1 MIMGA
6 RFGGMPEE
14 VHMGGEVQIPEE
26 RHYLMP
32 WFRTNER
39 NEAIKSLYKTY
50 QFVLEVPK
58 EDYNWKWVII
68 ALHNSTQ
75 AFMVLALQGT
85 SIFNVIKD
93 PKKLFDA
100 IQNGTDYPEDKL
112 LNFLSLYRDIKS
124 QEKMKKSI
132 DSRIYSG
139 SNEVDDAIR
148 TLNELRNKFIH
159 FIPCG
164 WSIELIM
171 LPRICK
177 QVLSVIEFLIFE
189 SGNIR
194 FYDIDNIE
202 KEQLSDLV
210 ERIAAELDKIE
221 RKYVISYGPPS
232 YQ

>member
-1 MIMGA
+1 MHQFIL
-6 RFGGMPEE
+6 
-14 VHMGGEVQIPEE
+14 EVQED
-26 RHYLMP
+26 
-32 WFRTNER
+32 
-39 NEAIKSLYKTY
+39 
-50 QFVLEVPK
+50 
-58 EDYNWKWVII
+58 DYNWKWAII

-85 SIFNVIKD
+85 SPLNVIKD
-93 PKKLFDA
+93 PQKSFDA

-132 DSRIYSG
+132 DSRNYLG
-139 SNEVDDAIR
+139 SNEMDDAIR

-171 LPRICK
+171 LTRICK
-177 QVLSVIEFLIFE
+177 QVLSVIEFLILE

-194 FYDIDNIE
+194 FYDNDNIE

-210 ERIAAELDKIE
+210 ERIATELDKVE
-221 RKYVISYGPPS
+221 RKYAISYGPS
-232 YQ
+232 T